1 MPLQEST
8 KMKLAAGIYGE
19 FMTNSDVNNTNE
31 KKFGYKPDL
40 GEMTHGQWIEAL
52 LSGDDETV
60 KSALAVVDISNP
72 GEQLQ
77 VIGALPKGSDRDVAL
92 AIYTRLKQDF
102 DTLHAHVPD
111 ASSHDY

>member
-40 GEMTHGQWIEAL
+40 GEMTHGEWIGAL
-52 LSGDDETV
+52 LSGDDKKV
-60 KSALAVVDISNP
+60 KGALAVVDITNP
-72 GEQLQ
+72 GEQQQ
-77 VIGALPKGSDRDVAL
+77 VIDALPKGGDSDVAV
-92 AIYTRLKQDF
+92 AIYNRLKQDF
-102 DTLHAHVPD
+102 ATLHAHIPES
-111 ASSHDY
+111 SSHDY